1 MGHMALEVLD
11 HPADRMFMASP
22 LLATLTVPEKAKV
35 PRRRMGLLEILTQRL
50 CPTDDLP
57 VVQIT
62 DITPV
67 RSMFDYASETAVT
80 VTEMPSGV
88 D

>member
-1 MGHMALEVLD
+1 MGRMALEMGD
-11 HPADRMFMASP
+11 QPTDRMFMASP
-22 LLATLTVPEKAKV
+22 LLATLTVPESATV

-50 CPTDDLP
+50 CPAEGLP
-57 VVQIT
+57 LVEIT

-67 RSMFDYASETAVT
+67 RSMFDYDSETAVT
-80 VTEMPSGV
+80 VTELPYSI